1 MCNYIFPAGTL
12 IQIQWWLNTF
22 QEQSWQNDDDV
33 DDDDDHDHDGY
44 GDDDGDDDDDDH
56 DGDVLGDNLGGLMA
70 SISRSEFS
78 RGQLLY

>member
-1 MCNYIFPAGTL
+1 MIMIMMVMCRGKPGSRWADDGDGENAVDD
-12 IQIQWWLNTF
+12 
-22 QEQSWQNDDDV
+22 EDDDEADDV
-33 DDDDDHDHDGY
+33 DGD
-44 GDDDGDDDDDDH
+44 GDDDGD